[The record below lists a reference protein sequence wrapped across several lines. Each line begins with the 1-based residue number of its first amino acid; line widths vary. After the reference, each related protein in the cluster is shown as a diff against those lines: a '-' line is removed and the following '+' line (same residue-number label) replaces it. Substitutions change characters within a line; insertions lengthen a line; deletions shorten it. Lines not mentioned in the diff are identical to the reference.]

1 MILILPSSDSLFLSS
16 ICYPFL
22 FMEMLRD
29 TCVVRVRGLIG
40 GSSETV
46 LIAGGRKPP
55 DKLSIR
61 KLSE

>member
-1 MILILPSSDSLFLSS
+1 LLLSTILYS
-16 ICYPFL
+16 IY
-22 FMEMLRD
+22 FMQQSYIYTRD
-29 TCVVRVRGLIG
+29 NSRVRVRGLIG

-55 DKLSIR
+55 DELSIR